1 MDSPAPW
8 RRKRVAPLERVGAL
22 LLLLTVVALA
32 ACHHAP
38 AEQQV
43 RQAID
48 SAAAAARANDPSGVL
63 AVVSDDFT
71 GNAGTLDRRGLHRL
85 LALRAL
91 RQDRTGILLGPI
103 SFEHKGERLV
113 ARFKLVLTGGK
124 PGDLLPADSSIR
136 TLTTAWRREEGAWR
150 CYSATWTRWDPHA
163 GVGGA
168 TQSQAAPMRFG
179 RQASLRAGVRIA
191 PARARRAP

>member
-1 MDSPAPW
+1 MVDPSVRW
-8 RRKRVAPLERVGAL
+8 CRERFVLFRHAGSFVL
-22 LLLLTVVALA
+22 LLAIVALT

-43 RQAID
+43 RRAIE
-48 SAAAAARANDPSGVL
+48 SAAAAARANEPSDVL

-71 GNAGTLDRRGLHRL
+71 GNDGDLDKRGLHRL

-103 SFEHKGERLV
+103 TFERKGDRIV

-124 PGDLLPADSSIR
+124 PGDLLPDQSSIR
-136 TLTTAWRREEGAWR
+136 TMTTAWRREDGEWR
-150 CYSATWTRWDPHA
+150 CYSARW
-163 GVGGA
+163 
-168 TQSQAAPMRFG
+168 SR
-179 RQASLRAGVRIA
+179 
-191 PARARRAP
+191 

>member
-1 MDSPAPW
+1 MTVSPNLSCH
-8 RRKRVAPLERVGAL
+8 KRVFLLERAGAVVL
-22 LLLLTVVALA
+22 LLVVAALT

-43 RQAID
+43 RQAIE

-71 GNAGTLDRRGLHRL
+71 GNDGDLDRRGLHRL

-103 SFEHKGERLV
+103 TFERKGGGVV

-124 PGDLLPADSSIR
+124 PGDLLPDQSSIR
-136 TLTTAWRREEGAWR
+136 TMTTAWRREGGTWR
-150 CYSATWTRWDPHA
+150 CYSAKWSR
-163 GVGGA
+163 
-168 TQSQAAPMRFG
+168 
-179 RQASLRAGVRIA
+179 
-191 PARARRAP
+191 